1 MTLPYK
7 GCAINCNCA
16 VSGVLPPWKQA
27 IFIKMLPFVAKR
39 CYDYP
44 QERQAMTMTFGQAI
58 KEKREKL
65 GLTQQELAEK
75 LFVSR
80 QTVCRWE
87 NGTRCPDLI
96 MAKKISIVLGIAMDD
111 LIPTDAVQDYVPPKE
126 VATDLSFV
134 KVMLSGI
141 MLLLI
146 AVFFYVADGTGVYM
160 DISGL
165 CFIGGI
171 ITFLVGLF
179 IPQEKKA
186 APIDDDLPQ
195 RQCPRCGKQH
205 DFDYPQCPFC
215 GHTY

>member
-1 MTLPYK
+1 L
-7 GCAINCNCA
+7 GRSFA
-16 VSGVLPPWKQA
+16 VTGLFPPWKQA
-27 IFIKMLPFVAKR
+27 IFIKILPFVAKR
-39 CYDYP
+39 CYDFP
-44 QERQAMTMTFGQAI
+44 VERQGRTMTFGQAI

-96 MAKKISIVLGIAMDD
+96 MAKKISMVLGIPMDD
-111 LIPTDAVQDYVPPKE
+111 LISTEVAQDYTPPKE
-126 VATDLSFV
+126 VGPDLSFV
-134 KVMLSGI
+134 KVMLAGI

-146 AVFFYVADGTGVYM
+146 AVFFYVADGTGWCM
-160 DISGL
+160 DLSGL

-179 IPQEKKA
+179 IP
-186 APIDDDLPQ
+186 
-195 RQCPRCGKQH
+195 
-205 DFDYPQCPFC
+205 
-215 GHTY
+215 

>member
-1 MTLPYK
+1 
-7 GCAINCNCA
+7 
-16 VSGVLPPWKQA
+16 
-27 IFIKMLPFVAKR
+27 
-39 CYDYP
+39 
-44 QERQAMTMTFGQAI
+44 MTFGQAI

-87 NGTRCPDLI
+87 NGTRCPDLM
-96 MAKKISIVLGIAMDD
+96 MAKKLSMVLGIALDE
-111 LIPTDAVQDYVPPKE
+111 LVSTDAVQDYVPPKD
-126 VATDLSFV
+126 AGPDLSFV
-134 KVMLSGI
+134 KVMLTGV

-146 AVFFYVADGTGVYM
+146 AIFFYVADGTGIFM

-179 IPQEKKA
+179 IPQEKKDA
-186 APIDDDLPQ
+186 IIDDALPQ

-205 DFDYPQCPFC
+205 DFDYPQCPYC
-215 GHTY
+215 DHSYVK